1 MGEEVNHVYL
11 TFPCCDKHLREQHKG
26 TTSFYWL
33 MVSNQHGREDVGIR
47 APHVMVARKQ
57 RERMGVDLGKRRGGR
72 VPSEQA
78 VFPIIQQDTDKAKTP
93 GFKNSYQHY
102 LQFLFLHT

>member
-1 MGEEVNHVYL
+1 MNHVYL
-11 TFPCCDKHLREQHKG
+11 IFPCCDKHLREQHKG

-57 RERMGVDLGKRRGGR
+57 RERMGVDLGERGGVR
-72 VPSEQA
+72 KV
-78 VFPIIQQDTDKAKTP
+78 
-93 GFKNSYQHY
+93 
-102 LQFLFLHT
+102 